1 MSGARRK
8 VRFPPEGPFY
18 AVLRRRVHAVMAAE
32 GRSRTAGV
40 AGGLTIAA
48 VVAVVVL
55 AYLALLL
62 WVDAAWQVVLVGF
75 VLVQGLVMIGT
86 NVMHESVHDAVSSSP
101 WVNRVL
107 ARSLELLGGSQPFW
121 RHKHTVVHHTYTSV
135 VGVDEDIDLGGL
147 LRLHPAQP
155 WRPHQRFQALYFPLL
170 YSLCVLQWFLGDF
183 ALYARASAGR
193 PGLPR
198 LSPGDHAI
206 FWLGKALW
214 LALVLIVPMLLHPP
228 QVVLVV
234 ALGILLALGF
244 NIALLFQ
251 LAHIVDDAVAIEP
264 GEDGT
269 IAHEWAIH
277 QLQTTVNFGTANR
290 LWNVYTGGLS
300 YQVEHHLFPRIS
312 HVHYPAISQVVKETC
327 AEFGAPYKEHPKV
340 RAVIGAHVR
349 QLAAMGRPPATARAS
364 DHAGAALDAAPIRE

>member
-1 MSGARRK
+1 MSAPRPR
-8 VRFPPEGPFY
+8 VRFPAEGPFY
-18 AVLRRRVHAVMAAE
+18 AVLRRRVQAAMAAE
-32 GRSRTAGV
+32 GRRRTAGV
-40 AGGLTIAA
+40 VGGITIAL
-48 VVAVVVL
+48 VLAVVVV

-62 WVDAAWQVVLVGF
+62 WVDAAWQVAVVGF

-101 WVNRVL
+101 RVNRVL

-121 RHKHTVVHHTYTSV
+121 RHKHTIIHHTYTSV
-135 VGVDEDIDLGGL
+135 AGVDEDIDLGGL

-183 ALYARASAGR
+183 ALYRRACAGH

-198 LSPGDHAI
+198 LSAGDHAL

-214 LALVLIVPMLLHPP
+214 VALVLVVPMLFHPP
-228 QVVLVV
+228 GVVVVV
-234 ALGILLALGF
+234 ALGLLLALGF
-244 NIALLFQ
+244 NIALLLQ
-251 LAHIVDDAVAIEP
+251 LAHIVDDAVAVEP

-277 QLQTTVNFGTANR
+277 QLQTTVNFGTANK

-312 HVHYPAISQVVKETC
+312 HVHYPAISRIVRETC
-327 AEFGAPYKEHPKV
+327 IEFGAPYKEHRGV
-340 RAVIGAHVR
+340 ASVIGAHVR
-349 QLAAMGRPPATARAS
+349 QLAAMGRRPASARA
-364 DHAGAALDAAPIRE
+364 AADAPALRA